1 MTERKLHRS
10 LTKKKI
16 AGVCGG
22 LSDYFDLDVSLIR
35 VLLVAMVVLGCGSG
49 IILYLLCWLIIPEE
63 PYY

>member
-1 MTERKLHRS
+1 MTEKKLYRS

-49 IILYLLCWLIIPEE
+49 IILYILCWLIIPEE